1 MSQLEVRDLSYR
13 FPDGTHAL
21 QQVSFTV
28 EEGSFTVIA
37 GRNGS
42 GKTILLRIL
51 NGLIKPTSGDVRI
64 EGIDAAAHPYEARK
78 KFGLVFQQADS
89 QIVGQTVSRD
99 IAFGLENTGVSKEVL
114 KVRVQQMLEMT
125 GLTPHAHQRPR
136 TLSGGEK
143 RRLTIADVMAVS
155 PGIIALDEPFSGL
168 DYPGVLQVLHQLV
181 QLNRSGHTVI
191 LVTHDL
197 EKVLAHADTLILM
210 DQGRIAAQGP
220 VLETL
225 PAAASCGVRMRRVP
239 TAETIRDMTWLND

>member
-1 MSQLEVRDLSYR
+1 
-13 FPDGTHAL
+13 
-21 QQVSFTV
+21 
-28 EEGSFTVIA
+28 
-37 GRNGS
+37 
-42 GKTILLRIL
+42 
-51 NGLIKPTSGDVRI
+51 
-64 EGIDAAAHPYEARK
+64 
-78 KFGLVFQQADS
+78 
-89 QIVGQTVSRD
+89 
-99 IAFGLENTGVSKEVL
+99 
-114 KVRVQQMLEMT
+114 MT